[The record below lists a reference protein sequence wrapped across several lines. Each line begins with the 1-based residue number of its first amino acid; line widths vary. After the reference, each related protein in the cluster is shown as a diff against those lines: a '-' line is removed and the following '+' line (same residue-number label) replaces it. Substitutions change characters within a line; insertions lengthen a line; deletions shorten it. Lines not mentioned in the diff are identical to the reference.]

1 MARTASNQRGI
12 CPQNMHVRRIPKVS
26 IFMAVTTKIVAEKA
40 QKWQDFGQNHA
51 TMAGSWHGRYFFIT
65 GYG

>member
-26 IFMAVTTKIVAEKA
+26 IIMEVTTKIVREKA
-40 QKWQDFGQNHA
+40 KQN
-51 TMAGSWHGRYFFIT
+51 SKQWLYFFCFINL
-65 GYG
+65 YG